1 MRPGSNIWAVALITV
16 NQVNITIKMQ
26 SVSRQNI
33 SVKYAIIILLYI
45 LVLIIAGSAGLCFG
59 SEKINIGSS
68 IREIISGDV
77 VSVDA
82 RILLHQRLPRV
93 LMAVIAGGCLAVVG
107 AVFQTILR
115 NPLAAPYTLGIS
127 GSSSV
132 GAVLAISVP
141 VLTTANIFGFGL
153 IQLFALS
160 GGLFSAVFIYFLA
173 KRSGGMS
180 MNMLLLAGV
189 AISIISASCV
199 MLIRYISSPYLLV
212 SMDRWIMGGLDVAGM
227 KDILPLM
234 PFILPGLGILFVQSL
249 SLNHLVLG
257 DQMAMGHGISVDKV
271 QKWCFAGGSITTA
284 AVISQTGP
292 IAFVGLIIPHIT
304 KKISGNDHRL
314 MLPASML
321 GGAAFL
327 VLCDT
332 LARTIVAPAQMPV
345 GIITAAIGGIFFIIL
360 LCRN

>member
-1 MRPGSNIWAVALITV
+1 
-16 NQVNITIKMQ
+16 MQ
-26 SVSRQNI
+26 IVSKHN
-33 SVKYAIIILLYI
+33 SSAKYAVIISLY
-45 LVLIIAGSAGLCFG
+45 LIVVIFAGATGLCFG
-59 SEKINIGSS
+59 SEKIAIINS
-68 IREIISGDV
+68 IKEYISGDV

-82 RILLHQRLPRV
+82 RILFHQRLPRV
-93 LMAVIAGGCLAVVG
+93 LMAMIAGSCLALVG

-132 GAVLAISVP
+132 GAVLAISIP
-141 VLTTANIFGFGL
+141 AFTTANICGFGMV
-153 IQLFALS
+153 QLFALF
-160 GGLFSAVFIYFLA
+160 GGLLSAVFIYLLA

-180 MNMLLLAGV
+180 MNILLLAGV
-189 AISIISASCV
+189 ALSIISASVV
-199 MLIRYISSPYLLV
+199 MLIRYISSPHLLV
-212 SMDRWIMGGLDVAGM
+212 SMDRWIMGGLDVTGM
-227 KDILPLM
+227 QDILPLM
-234 PFILPGLGILFVQSL
+234 PIILPGVGILLMQSL
-249 SLNHLVLG
+249 SLNHLILG
-257 DQMAMGHGISVDKV
+257 EQMAMGHGISVDTV
-271 QKWCFAGGSITTA
+271 QKWCFVGGSITTA

-304 KKISGNDHRL
+304 KKISGNDHRVL
-314 MLPASML
+314 LPTTMF

-360 LCRN
+360 LCRK